1 VPDRICALIAGGFV
15 PKSKKKVWT
24 HPRIRQFKDGG
35 EALEYFKSRGSEQE
49 LGRLRAMLEDQSL
62 S

>member
-1 VPDRICALIAGGFV
+1 VTDQICALIAGGFV

-24 HPRIRQFKDGG
+24 PPRIRQFKDGG
-35 EALEYFKSRGSEQE
+35 EALEYFKSRGSGEK
-49 LGRLRAMLEDQSL
+49 LGRLRAMLDDHSL